1 MTLNSRLVDAAPG
14 KVWDVLADGWLFP
27 VWVVGAARMRDVT
40 ANWPAVGAR
49 LHHSVGVW
57 PMLLDDHTEVLES
70 APVERLVLRARA
82 FPAGVAEVVITLAQ
96 EDSDTRITLEEK
108 VTGGPAALIPR
119 PLEAAAIRWRNTE
132 TLRRLAHIV
141 EGR

>member
-1 MTLNSRLVDAAPG
+1 MTINHRLVDASTSQ
-14 KVWDVLADGWLFP
+14 VWDVLAEGWLFP

-40 ANWPAVGAR
+40 ADWPGAGAK

-57 PMLLDDHTEVLES
+57 PILLDDHTEVLES
-70 APVERLVLRARA
+70 VPEQRLALRARA
-82 FPAGVAEVVITLAQ
+82 FPAGVAEVVITLVAQ
-96 EDSDTRITLEEK
+96 ASGTKITLEEK

-119 PLEAAAIRWRNTE
+119 PLEAAAMKWRNTE
-132 TLRRLAHIV
+132 TLRRLSHIV